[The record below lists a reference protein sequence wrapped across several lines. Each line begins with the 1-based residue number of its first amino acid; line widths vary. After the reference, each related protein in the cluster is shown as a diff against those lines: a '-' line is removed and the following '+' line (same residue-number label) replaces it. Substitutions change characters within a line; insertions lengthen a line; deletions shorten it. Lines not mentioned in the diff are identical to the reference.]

1 MIPESDA
8 GAQMSLN
15 GNLEVFPLE
24 EVLRLLARSR
34 KTGCL
39 RIESTGVQGR
49 IFLNGGAMAL
59 ATVAADDEL
68 RRRLIASGLIEEHDL
83 RKVEVSGAPISG
95 ALAGGAT
102 PAALSD
108 FVREE
113 SVEGLYRIRRS
124 GRGSFDFLMELA
136 PRYPTGQSFDA
147 EVIVSESDRR
157 ALEWEDV
164 ESVLPSMETVLR
176 MVPSLPSDDSVTLS
190 PSTWQILAALGGGS
204 SITQIGR
211 TLGWSDFRSAREMA
225 ALFRNGLV
233 TLVDPA
239 DSNRASSEDVLVD
252 AEPTTES
259 SPGGDGGWS
268 DQPMVE
274 IPVLEASA
282 SVAEQAPVDEQPAPV
297 EEETAPADEAPFF
310 QVSPAGSSSAE
321 ASIFES
327 SVFENTPAEVSI
339 FDTPVVDEVATPN
352 DAVAD
357 VEEAATGDTADDTSS
372 WWSDTAAAEPTG
384 DPAATEQESST
395 PDTPWN
401 SSPWT
406 AEVPTEE
413 TPVEATPWGGWTSTP
428 GATDSEAPEVDEVPE
443 AIEVVES
450 APEGAE
456 VESTDDAIAGTAA
469 VDSTT
474 TTESAPSSDGSGA
487 EPGEGDRTGGWWAET
502 MGAEEADAAK
512 PASDNDADRFLESVF
527 SSLSDEGEDKAAK
540 ADEDDDETG
549 FGMGL
554 LRRRRMGAAAR
565 DISDNNNR

>member
-124 GRGSFDFLMELA
+124 GRGSFDFLMELS

-176 MVPSLPSDDSVTLS
+176 MVPSLSSDDSVTLS

-204 SITQIGR
+204 SISQIGR

-239 DSNRASSEDVLVD
+239 DSTRMSAEDVLVGT
-252 AEPTTES
+252 EPTTELDS
-259 SPGGDGGWS
+259 ASGGDGGWS
-268 DQPMVE
+268 DQPVVE
-274 IPVLEASA
+274 IPILETPAA
-282 SVAEQAPVDEQPAPV
+282 VATPAPV
-297 EEETAPADEAPFF
+297 EEQTSDAPVVEAPFF
-310 QVSPAGSSSAE
+310 EVSPAGTSPVE

-339 FDTPVVDEVATPN
+339 FDTPVVEAPASP
-352 DAVAD
+352 DAEAAD
-357 VEEAATGDTADDTSS
+357 VEEAAADDTQDDASSS
-372 WWSDTAAAEPTG
+372 WWSDTAAAVPTEESE
-384 DPAATEQESST
+384 ATAEESAT

-401 SSPWT
+401 TSPWT

-413 TPVEATPWGGWTSTP
+413 APAESTPWGGWTSTP
-428 GATDSEAPEVDEVPE
+428 EVSEVSEVSEASEVHEAVEV
-443 AIEVVES
+443 S
-450 APEGAE
+450 E
-456 VESTDDAIAGTAA
+456 VESPAEPISDTAA
-469 VDSTT
+469 VVDPTPAE
-474 TTESAPSSDGSGA
+474 ESAPSSDLSDT
-487 EPGEGDRTGGWWAET
+487 ESVDTDRTGGWWAET
-502 MGAEEADAAK
+502 MGAEEGEAAK
-512 PASDNDADRFLESVF
+512 PASENDADRFLESVF
-527 SSLSDEGEDKAAK
+527 SSLSDEGEDKSAK
-540 ADEDDDETG
+540 AEDDDDETG